1 MIVAN
6 ISVVPFVIPL
16 VLAAFVGLEVLIWPL
31 LVVVA
36 PYCLVVAS
44 GAARF
49 SRKQESEADYIG
61 MLIMGKDGY
70 DI

>member
-1 MIVAN
+1 MILAG
-6 ISVVPFVIPL
+6 IPVVPFVIPL
-16 VLAAFVGLEVLIWPL
+16 VLAAFVGLEYLIWPL

-44 GAARF
+44 GAAWF

-61 MLIMGKDGY
+61 MLIMKKGWL
-70 DI
+70 